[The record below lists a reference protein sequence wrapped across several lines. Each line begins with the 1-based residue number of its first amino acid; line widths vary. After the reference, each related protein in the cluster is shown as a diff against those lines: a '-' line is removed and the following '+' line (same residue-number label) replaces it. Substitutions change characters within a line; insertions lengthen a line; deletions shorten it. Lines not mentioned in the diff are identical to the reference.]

1 MKPQELHQT
10 ITTLLGSRL
19 QPIITAEKNL
29 NLVSCVEIYT
39 TIFETLIEVLTTAD
53 IHITNEA
60 MNYLSQQYYDGVLVN
75 GTQELDPEIFSQRAK
90 LEEIETKELA
100 ILAVLLNGTDFAVPI
115 IQEVKRRQ

>member
-39 TIFETLIEVLTTAD
+39 TIFETLIEVLTAAD

-60 MNYLSQQYYDGVLVN
+60 MNYLSQQYYDGILIN
-75 GTQELDPEIFSQRAK
+75 ETQELDPEIFSQRAK